1 MPRLSPCEHAFVS
14 IKGRDYLWFRKALE
28 RGGLATVRST
38 LVGLPPLTL
47 DDALSVVLLIC
58 EREPENAERAAVR
71 WLRKLLE
78 RPGVTLAELVRR
90 STPVS
95 CSSRMPTAQRHRCGG
110 SRVGSSAR
118 DRLALSAAGRP
129 PRQR

>member
-1 MPRLSPCEHAFVS
+1 VRHAVTVTPSGATCTFSSP
-14 IKGRDYLWFRKALE
+14 
-28 RGGLATVRST
+28 
-38 LVGLPPLTL
+38 
-47 DDALSVVLLIC
+47 SVVLREVAVEGLVLAALVLPDDDD
-58 EREPENAERAAVR
+58 REPENAERAAVR